1 MTKTTSTGAD
11 PLKDALRPTW
21 YEIDLDA
28 VAGNFRALRK
38 AVGKGVEIYS
48 CLKRNAY
55 GCGAVPVARVLAKEG
70 TEGLAL
76 GSIYDALA
84 IRKGGIT
91 VPILLYPTCLPD
103 QADVLRANDLMPT
116 VSSPEDAAAWN
127 GAASGKLKVFVKI
140 DAGAFRAGALPRDAA
155 ATFAAVRTA
164 KNLELAGAYSH
175 FLIPQVDDARASW
188 QLANFQR
195 GIAAAQELGIE
206 VPLRMVAATAA
217 VLNYPEM
224 DLNAVDPGRMLYGV
238 KALPNPK
245 RDLALQPALRA
256 FRSRVILLKRVS
268 PADAD
273 GGAAPFEL
281 KRPMTIGLL
290 ALGWGDGFPRQ
301 VPPGASALVRGRR
314 IPILPPAHLE
324 HLRIDLT
331 DVPDAAVGDEV
342 TLFGRQG
349 DAEITIG
356 EVAKQW
362 GLAPVDLHG
371 LLKDHLPRAFYYEGR
386 CIGVWRGAGE

>member
-1 MTKTTSTGAD
+1 MSNMMTKPD

-28 VAGNFRALRK
+28 IAGNFRALRK
-38 AVGKGVEIYS
+38 AVGKKVEIYC

-55 GCGAVPVARVLAKEG
+55 GCGVVPVARTLAKEG

-76 GSIYDALA
+76 GNIYDALA
-84 IRKGGIT
+84 IRQAGIKL
-91 VPILLYPTCLPD
+91 PILLYPTCLPD
-103 QADVLRANDLMPT
+103 QAEVLQANDLMPT
-116 VSSPEDAAAWN
+116 VSGAEDAMAWDR
-127 GAASGKLKVFVKI
+127 AASGKLKVFVKI
-140 DAGAFRAGALPRDAA
+140 DAGAFRAGVQPRDAA
-155 ATFAAVRTA
+155 AAFSVVRSSR
-164 KNLELAGAYSH
+164 NLELAGAYAH
-175 FLIPQVDDARASW
+175 FLMPKPDDAHAAWQFGRFQQGIRA
-188 QLANFQR
+188 AE
-195 GIAAAQELGIE
+195 ALGID
-206 VPLRMVAATAA
+206 VPLRMVAATAV

-245 RDLALQPALRA
+245 RDLALKPALRA
-256 FRSRVILLKRVS
+256 FRSRVILVKRIT
-268 PADAD
+268 PADAE

-281 KRPMTIGLL
+281 TRPMTIGLL

-331 DVPDAAVGDEV
+331 EVPDAEAGDEV
-342 TLFGRQG
+342 TIFGRQG

-371 LLKDHLPRAFYYEGR
+371 LLKDHLPRAFFQGGR
-386 CIGVWRGAGE
+386 CVGVWRGAGE